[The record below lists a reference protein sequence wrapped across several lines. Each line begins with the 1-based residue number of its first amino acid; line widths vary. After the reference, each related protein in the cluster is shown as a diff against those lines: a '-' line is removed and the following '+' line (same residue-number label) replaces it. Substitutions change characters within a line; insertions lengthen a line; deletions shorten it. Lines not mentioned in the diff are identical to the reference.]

1 MMVQYA
7 KFIKIAKETGWRNPV
22 PSINYISTSTLW
34 RQEHN
39 GFSHQDPIFVNN
51 LLNMKS
57 ALARIY
63 FPPDANCFLTTLDH
77 VLTTKNY
84 INLIVGSK
92 YEIPVY
98 LSYEEAMK
106 HTVAGVSIWFF
117 NSILFCFSSIVA

>member
-1 MMVQYA
+1 MVHYA
-7 KFIKIAKETGWRNPV
+7 KFIRLAKETGWRNPV
-22 PSINYISTSTLW
+22 PSFNYISTSTLW
-34 RQEHN
+34 RQEHD
-39 GFSHQDPIFVNN
+39 GFSHQDPMFVNN

-92 YEIPVY
+92 YEMPVF
-98 LSYEEAMK
+98 LTYEEAVK
-106 HTVAGVSIWFF
+106 HTVAGISIW
-117 NSILFCFSSIVA
+117 LFTFTFALF